1 MQMEIEPVV
10 VPHLVFKGEQ
20 PRKRTT
26 YDTVVGIPV
35 LRNIKDIEVGDVLTV
50 KWIPTDVD

>member
-1 MQMEIEPVV
+1 MQIEIEPVS
-10 VPHLVFKGEQ
+10 VPHLFFKGEQ